1 MCILIAEK
9 QSSEKVAGQVAEFLI
24 VDKHRPGCYH
34 IYLYSVAFGCGR
46 KAGAARR
53 RKVKLMKI
61 CVYGAASNEI
71 DQNYINIVEDLCE
84 KLAKRGHSLVFG
96 AGNGGLMGAA
106 ARGFH
111 KGGGEVTGVVPVF
124 FQNEDIEPLYA
135 ECTKILSTP
144 DMGTRKT
151 IMEDLAD
158 AFVVAPGG
166 IGTFDEFFQVLT
178 LKQLRQHNKPI
189 ALFNINGYYY
199 SVQALMHNSTEE
211 KFLRED
217 CLTLYECFSENQT
230 DELITYIEAPPVS
243 VEEKSVKDLKYS

>member
-1 MCILIAEK
+1 
-9 QSSEKVAGQVAEFLI
+9 
-24 VDKHRPGCYH
+24 
-34 IYLYSVAFGCGR
+34 
-46 KAGAARR
+46 
-53 RKVKLMKI
+53 MKI

-71 DQNYINIVEDLCE
+71 DQNYIKIVEQLGK
-84 KLAKRGHSLVFG
+84 KLAERGHSLVFG

-111 KGGGEVTGVVPVF
+111 EGGGKITGVVPVF
-124 FQNEDIEPLYA
+124 FQNDGIEPLYDK
-135 ECTKILSTP
+135 CTQVISTA

-199 SVQALMHNSTEE
+199 SVQALMHNGAEE

-217 CLTLYECFSENQT
+217 CLELYGCFNEEQI
-230 DELITYIEAPPVS
+230 DEMIEYLEAEPKDNN
-243 VEEKSVKDLKYS
+243 KSVNELKYS